1 MLPDISSTNQQ
12 TALTLHQPDTFLNN
26 QLYVQLSRN
35 GFDQVNWSE
44 IPDEFLLYIYLHKN
58 PQLGKDRTPQTKAKY
73 LESLKPFMSYAT
85 EHGGIRYLTSSQVYA
100 YQLHLERDKEY
111 KPTTLSRHTVV
122 IKQFLQFLYKEEMI
136 ERDITTKMIKVA
148 KPKDQLVDR
157 DLHSD
162 EVKQL
167 LKHFKGHDFFTY
179 ALLSILLSTGMR
191 IAELAN
197 ADMERLVWRSSEQA
211 YFLDVEGKG
220 KKQRP
225 IVIYEDALSIIK
237 ELRRQ
242 RGFSEDS
249 KVGPFFPKTNGKRYS
264 ATYLSGHFKHLLYE
278 APFDFVQSRKDPIT
292 AHTCRHYTAQYLI
305 EQGADLTAIR
315 DALGHASI
323 QTTELYL
330 KQRRRYSEHVG
341 LKIKPMTM

>member
-1 MLPDISSTNQQ
+1 MNFLALHCKPIILASLTNPIRDRKEEFYMLPDISSSPNQQ
-12 TALTLHQPDTFLNN
+12 TSLTLHQPDTFLNDH
-26 QLYVQLSRN
+26 LYVQLSQN

-85 EHGGIRYLTSSQVYA
+85 EHGGIRSLTASLIYA

-157 DLHSD
+157 DLHED

-167 LKHFKGHDFFTY
+167 LQHFKAHDFFSLT
-179 ALLSILLSTGMR
+179 L
-191 IAELAN
+191 
-197 ADMERLVWRSSEQA
+197 
-211 YFLDVEGKG
+211 
-220 KKQRP
+220 
-225 IVIYEDALSIIK
+225 
-237 ELRRQ
+237 
-242 RGFSEDS
+242 
-249 KVGPFFPKTNGKRYS
+249 FFPSSYQP
-264 ATYLSGHFKHLLYE
+264 E
-278 APFDFVQSRKDPIT
+278 
-292 AHTCRHYTAQYLI
+292 
-305 EQGADLTAIR
+305 
-315 DALGHASI
+315 
-323 QTTELYL
+323 
-330 KQRRRYSEHVG
+330 
-341 LKIKPMTM
+341 